1 MIPRL
6 VLFVVLVLLPIP
18 AEADLALNA
27 YREAEG
33 RAPLQ
38 RMGTLDAA
46 AATHA
51 ADLAATGR
59 LSHEGRDGSD
69 VMERVRRAGLTPC
82 FVAENIAMGQ
92 AGDAAT
98 LSAWAASPGHRRN
111 MLDRRATLYGFASDG
126 TIRVLVLA
134 SPC

>member
-51 ADLAATGR
+51 ADLAAMGR

-69 VMERVRRAGLTPC
+69 VRTVC
-82 FVAENIAMGQ
+82 
-92 AGDAAT
+92 AAR
-98 LSAWAASPGHRRN
+98 G
-111 MLDRRATLYGFASDG
+111 
-126 TIRVLVLA
+126 
-134 SPC
+134 